1 MTPDE
6 TLLFKDKKESVTNEW
21 YEMMMSAIIPS
32 RALRLGRP
40 VFKTEFFGLKFLY
53 FNIIIIMF

>member
-6 TLLFKDKKESVTNEW
+6 TLLFKDKKESDTNEW
-21 YEMMMSAIIPS
+21 YEKMMSAIIPA

-40 VFKTEFFGLKFLY
+40 VFNTEFFGKFIL
-53 FNIIIIMF
+53 I

>member
-6 TLLFKDKKESVTNEW
+6 TLFFKDKKESDTNEW
-21 YEMMMSAIIPS
+21 YKMMMSAIIPS

-40 VFKTEFFGLKFLY
+40 VFCTEFFGKFFFI
-53 FNIIIIMF
+53 FNF